1 MVDNQRA
8 STKSIPMTDEL
19 WDIIEEIQKSS
30 KNALIKNATD
40 AIIFCLQR
48 TRDDLRK
55 EQGRGDKKSC

>member
-8 STKSIPMTDEL
+8 STKIIPMTDEL

-40 AIIFCLQR
+40 AIIFAIQR
-48 TRDDLRK
+48 TGEDMKNKR
-55 EQGRGDKKSC
+55 RGV